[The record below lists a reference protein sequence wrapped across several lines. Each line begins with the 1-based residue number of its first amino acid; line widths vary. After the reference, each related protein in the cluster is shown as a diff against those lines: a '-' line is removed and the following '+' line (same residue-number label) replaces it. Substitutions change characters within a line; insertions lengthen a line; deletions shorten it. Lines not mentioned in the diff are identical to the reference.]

1 MSINNSN
8 YIRDMPE
15 YTSQSN
21 FDITKLFDY
30 SGKIKSAREITLE
43 EFVEEFDCDTS
54 LTKAQVFEKFG
65 LKEADLLTADL
76 IRYGME
82 GRLDLY
88 YRKYALGIVTDMLR
102 TEQGKEKIKDMF
114 CVYSKHLEIKQRV
127 NLEKEKNKVKD
138 NSNNEY

>member
-1 MSINNSN
+1 MSINNSK
-8 YIRDMPE
+8 YIRDLPE
-15 YTSQSN
+15 YTDAN

-30 SGKIKSAREITLE
+30 SGKVKSAREITLE
-43 EFVEEFDCDTS
+43 EFVDEFDCDTS
-54 LTKAQVFEKFG
+54 LTKEQVFEKFG
-65 LKEADLLTADL
+65 LGKAALMTADL

-82 GRLDLY
+82 GKMDLY

-114 CVYSKHLEIKQRV
+114 CVYSKHLEIKNRV

-138 NSNNEY
+138 NSNNEC